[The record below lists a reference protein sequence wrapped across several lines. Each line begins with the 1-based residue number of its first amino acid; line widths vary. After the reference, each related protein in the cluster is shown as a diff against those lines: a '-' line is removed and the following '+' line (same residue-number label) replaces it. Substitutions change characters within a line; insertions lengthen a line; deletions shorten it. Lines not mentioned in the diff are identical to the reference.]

1 MRREEEKTKVIGEI
15 EKMKANFK
23 NKFCKTQIKTNIQ
36 NQTGITLLV
45 LVITIIILL
54 ILAGITINA
63 ITGDNG
69 IIGNAG
75 SAKEEAEIANE
86 KDVLEE
92 AIVQAMGKNKYGN
105 IEEDKL
111 QEQLDKETGEGKTD
125 VNDVGDDFEVI
136 FIDSDRYYI
145 VDKDGNIEGEY
156 PIIKDKYPGDITVGI
171 DGEELNGKAETEEG
185 GKPYEIWCIE
195 DLVEWSQNYEAYQDA
210 YIKLGR
216 TLNFESRL
224 SYANGK
230 ILNCNSI
237 EELRDLLTN
246 TTGSGFTPIM
256 NFSGTFD
263 GQSNEIQNIYINK
276 TGRAGLF
283 QTIDNGIIQNLGIS
297 GNVMG
302 TEECGGIFANGY
314 NEITISNCYNKAN
327 IISEGDKSWAGGICG
342 IMGTGRLTI
351 VNCYN
356 SEETKIMGDIWA
368 GGILGGTRT
377 AAATPFIYNCYNLG
391 NINGA
396 TVGGIIGYVYDHAGC
411 INVYSAGNITGSTI
425 GGIVG
430 AAMWNN
436 VSANKFENCYFLK
449 SNIVQQSA
457 GKNITVNATML
468 EELTDETINELN
480 TYITN
485 NSTLTSGWKKWT
497 IENHKPQFIE

>member
-171 DGEELNGKAETEEG
+171 DGEKLNGKAETEEG

-246 TTGSGFTPIM
+246 TATPIM

-327 IISEGDKSWAGGICG
+327 IISEGDKSWAGGI
-342 IMGTGRLTI
+342 
-351 VNCYN
+351 
-356 SEETKIMGDIWA
+356 
-368 GGILGGTRT
+368 LGGTRT

-430 AAMWNN
+430 AAIWNN